1 MNLHSSSGSLPKHAA
16 DNNRYIHLSL
26 QGIRSGIA
34 VKNQPVMQEMQKT
47 QAQSL
52 GFEDPMRLEMATHSS
67 ILAWKIPWTEHPM
80 GSQRV
85 VSNWAR
91 MHVLPYTWKSGDV
104 SSEWNYLLLF
114 FSTDSMDV
122 SLSELRELVMDR
134 EAWRAAIHGVTRSQT
149 RLSDWSDLIWFFST
163 GPKWPFFFFFGQQCF
178 IYPTPV
184 TLMWLSSEQSGL
196 CDVTN
201 IRVQIAMRKRKM

>member
-1 MNLHSSSGSLPKHAA
+1 MHCLSGVFQHKKIYIFLNRVLLGHVNMNLHSSSGSLPKHAA

-85 VSNWAR
+85 VSN
-91 MHVLPYTWKSGDV
+91 
-104 SSEWNYLLLF
+104 
-114 FSTDSMDV
+114 
-122 SLSELRELVMDR
+122 
-134 EAWRAAIHGVTRSQT
+134 
-149 RLSDWSDLIWFFST
+149 
-163 GPKWPFFFFFGQQCF
+163 
-178 IYPTPV
+178 
-184 TLMWLSSEQSGL
+184 
-196 CDVTN
+196 
-201 IRVQIAMRKRKM
+201 